1 MLFPVWPILV
11 LSYLVDGRTINQ
23 RDDGGS
29 ENVGPLNDTAKCV
42 YDIVLYWVGR
52 Y

>member
-11 LSYLVDGRTINQ
+11 LSYLADGRTINQ
-23 RDDGGS
+23 RDDGGP
-29 ENVGPLNDTAKCV
+29 ENVVPFNNTAKCV
-42 YDIVLYWVGR
+42 YHIVLYRLGS